1 MKGHANA
8 VMVDRLAVRQRVEI
22 DIRAEASPQDALART
37 RGEVVSAAPTRM
49 VAMAVRDH
57 GTIDGPP
64 RVQVKIARRT
74 IKPLG
79 SRDDEIHDL
88 VRVGGMACDSSRIL
102 VESRV
107 FHRRQQ
113 NPWRAARN
121 MSVFCVR
128 RSKSTRALGPPNSRR
143 PSPRMGAVQWRRI
156 GIRGLRNEGGW

>member
-1 MKGHANA
+1 
-8 VMVDRLAVRQRVEI
+8 
-22 DIRAEASPQDALART
+22 
-37 RGEVVSAAPTRM
+37 
-49 VAMAVRDH
+49 
-57 GTIDGPP
+57 
-64 RVQVKIARRT
+64 
-74 IKPLG
+74 
-79 SRDDEIHDL
+79 
-88 VRVGGMACDSSRIL
+88 VGGMACDSSRIL